1 MISLNNITV
10 RFGGFT
16 LFEEVSF
23 LVGNKDRVGLVG
35 KNGAGKSTLLK
46 IITGE
51 QNAQEGN
58 VSLPKEIRIG
68 YLPQHMNCNNSLS
81 VWQET
86 ELAFEE
92 VKELEKTVYR
102 LNGQIAERTDYDSD
116 SYLNLLEELSYVSDR
131 LEVLGSANIDAEIEL
146 TLMGLGFVQNDFSR
160 PTSQLSGGWRMR
172 IELAKILLKKPE
184 LLLLDEPTNHLDI
197 ESIQWLE
204 DFLTVF
210 PGAVLLISH
219 DRAFLDNVT
228 NRTVEISLGKIYDYK
243 VSYSRYVELRKERH
257 EQQLAAYNNQQK
269 VIKDTERFIERFR
282 YKNTKAVQ
290 VQSRIKMLDKLDRIE
305 VDQEDKASVHFR
317 FPPAPRSGNDVVEIK
332 ELSKN
337 YGQTEVLKSI
347 DLFICRNEKIA
358 FVGKNGEGKT
368 TLSRIIAGD
377 LDYSGVFR
385 LGYNVKLGYYAQ
397 NQDELMDENKT
408 VLQTIDDIAVGE
420 VRTRIRDIL
429 GSFLFGGEDVD
440 KKVKVLSGGERS
452 RLALAKLLLEPVN
465 LLVLDEPTNH
475 LDMISKEI
483 LKNALIKYDGTL
495 IIVSH
500 DRYFL
505 DGLVTKVYE
514 FKNHRIYE
522 SIGGIYDFLQKRK
535 IDNLKQLEM
544 KTQVRDLQPRTE
556 NSNKLDYEAKKE
568 LEKQIRK
575 LTNQVQKSEKAI
587 EDLETEIKE
596 VNFKL
601 ENPNREIKEQLLDNT
616 LYEKYESCKKQL
628 EKEMNNWE
636 KLHLE
641 LEEMKNK
648 RI

>member
-23 LVGNKDRVGLVG
+23 LVGNKDRIGLVG

-51 QNAQEGN
+51 QNAQEGS
-58 VSLPKEIRIG
+58 VSLPKEIRMG
-68 YLPQHMNCNNSLS
+68 YLPQHMNCNNSLT

-92 VKELEKTVYR
+92 VKELERTIYR
-102 LNGQIAERTDYDSD
+102 LNNQIAERTDYDSE
-116 SYLNLLEELSYVSDR
+116 SYLNLLEEMSYTSDR
-131 LEVLGSANIDAEIEL
+131 LEVLGSANIDAEMEL
-146 TLMGLGFVQNDFSR
+146 TLIGLGFLQTDFSR
-160 PTSQLSGGWRMR
+160 PTAQLSGGWRMR
-172 IELAKILLKKPE
+172 IELAKILLKRPE

-204 DFLTVF
+204 DFLITF

-228 NRTVEISLGKIYDYK
+228 NRTVEISMGKIYDYK
-243 VSYSRYVELRKERH
+243 VSYSKYVELRKERH
-257 EQQLAAYNNQQK
+257 EQQMAAFNNQQK

-282 YKNTKAVQ
+282 YKNTKSVQ

-332 ELSKN
+332 ELSKK
-337 YGQTEVLKSI
+337 YGQTEVLKNI
-347 DLFICRNEKIA
+347 DLFINRNEKIA

-368 TLSRIIAGD
+368 TLSKIIAD
-377 LDYSGVFR
+377 KLDYAGEFK
-385 LGYNVKLGYYAQ
+385 LGHNVKLGYYAQ

-420 VRTRIRDIL
+420 IRTKIRDIL
-429 GSFLFGGEDVD
+429 GSFLFSGEDVD

-483 LKNALIKYDGTL
+483 LKKSLIKYDGTL

-522 SIGGIYDFLQKRK
+522 SIGGIYDFLKKRK
-535 IDNLKQLEM
+535 IDNLKELEL
-544 KTQVRDLQPRTE
+544 KGI
-556 NSNKLDYEAKKE
+556 NKEIPQKQISLNKSDYESKKE

-575 LTNQVQKSEKAI
+575 LTNQVQKSEKTI
-587 EDLETEIKE
+587 EELEVEIKDL
-596 VNFKL
+596 NYKL
-601 ENPNREIKEQLLDNT
+601 ENPDREIREQLLDNT
-616 LYEKYESCKKQL
+616 LFEKYESCKFQL
-628 EKEMNNWE
+628 EKEMSSWE

-641 LEEMKNK
+641 LEELKNK
-648 RI
+648 RV